1 MTEAHKPYAV
11 RSGVVKLLM
20 NYIHTTPW
28 ITIREI
34 VANAYDQ
41 YQKKGL
47 GNKEPLVVIE
57 LSKSRKYFAVT
68 DFATGIEDKD
78 EFCYIGNENIEGL
91 GKTVGDKISSSTS
104 IDPNILGQFH
114 VAKMTYPNLSEVQKV
129 RIYSN
134 NGKEGYK
141 LEMLPT
147 EWGDEQR
154 YPEDVK
160 EAALKHI
167 GLKVEIVQAKAE
179 ILKPSEISKR
189 LGEWFGLLISR
200 RKLKIVIK
208 DLDDGSELLVRK
220 PDWLK
225 TDNETL
231 DPLLRMQ
238 SGSQITQRLEPTIKE
253 QKDKNIYVFVKYV
266 GITKIYMPFLV
277 TGWVNCNG
285 LTNYIDMSRDRLIES
300 SFVTEFLDKLEKYLL
315 AEGYERRVQESER
328 MRCPKKVG
336 DLANLAQLVSNKI
349 FPDLHVELTGD
360 SLKDQP
366 ESPATNG
373 DLKNTPTEVEKRNPS
388 DVVDHE
394 KRKPNESNESKGGTR
409 KPKKKH
415 IINRPGGD
423 NENRP
428 DVQVI
433 DDYFGREPTVSY
445 VSAEELHIN
454 KDRSA
459 AKIILKAGDKLVA
472 KVAIPQFALAATKF
486 RMRDMN
492 PTVETLMEK
501 YEEVLNMMWDEAAQ

>member
-1 MTEAHKPYAV
+1 MTSEIDQGKNNPYAV
-11 RSGVVKLLM
+11 RSGVIKLLM

-28 ITIREI
+28 ITIREL

-47 GNKEPLVVIE
+47 EHKKPLVEIE

-68 DFATGIEDKD
+68 DFATGIENKD
-78 EFCYIGNENIEGL
+78 DFCYIGNENMEGL
-91 GKTVGDKISSSTS
+91 GKTVGDKTSSSS
-104 IDPNILGQFH
+104 NIDPNILGQFH
-114 VAKMTYPNLSEVQKV
+114 VAKMTYPNLSEIQEV
-129 RIYSN
+129 RIFSN

-141 LEMLPT
+141 LKMLRFG
-147 EWGDEQR
+147 WGEDEQR

-160 EAALKHI
+160 EAALNHI
-167 GLKVEIVQAKAE
+167 GLKVEIVQAKPE
-179 ILKPSEISKR
+179 ILRPNEIAKR

-200 RKLKIVIK
+200 RKLEIVIK
-208 DLDDGSELLVRK
+208 DLDAGSELLVRK

-231 DPLLRMQ
+231 DPLLRMK
-238 SGSQITQRLEPTIKE
+238 SGAQITQRLQPTIKE

-300 SFVTEFLDKLEKYLL
+300 SFVTEFLDKLEKFLL
-315 AEGYERRVQESER
+315 AEGYERRIQESEN
-328 MRCPKKVG
+328 MRCPKKVA
-336 DLANLAQLVSNKI
+336 DLANLAQVVSNKV
-349 FPDLHVELTGD
+349 FPDLQVELTGD
-360 SLKDQP
+360 PLKDQP
-366 ESPATNG
+366 ESPANNG
-373 DLKNTPTEVEKRNPS
+373 NLTKSPTEIEKRNKPEEES
-388 DVVDHE
+388 E
-394 KRKPNESNESKGGTR
+394 PRKPSEPTGIVR

-415 IINRPGGD
+415 IVNRTSGN

-428 DVQVI
+428 DVDVI

-454 KDRSA
+454 KDRPA
-459 AKIILKAGDKLVA
+459 AKIILKAHDKVVA
-472 KVAIPQFALAATKF
+472 RVAIPQFALAAVRF
-486 RMRDMN
+486 RMKDMN

-501 YEEVLNMMWDEAAQ
+501 YEEVLNRMWDEA